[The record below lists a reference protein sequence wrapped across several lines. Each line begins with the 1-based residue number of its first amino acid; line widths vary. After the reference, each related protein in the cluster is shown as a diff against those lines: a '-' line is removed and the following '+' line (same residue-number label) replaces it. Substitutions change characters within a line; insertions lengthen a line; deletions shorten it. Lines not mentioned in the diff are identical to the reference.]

1 MFPVFF
7 FFLKTVLAIQ
17 GILWFHTIFR
27 HFGPHPM
34 RGFNLVWVL
43 NKFRIFRKIALT
55 SGWTI
60 P

>member
-1 MFPVFF
+1 MFPVLS

-17 GILWFHTIFR
+17 GILWSHIIFR
-27 HFGPHPM
+27 HFGLHPM
-34 RGFNLVWVL
+34 RGCNLVWVL

-55 SGWTI
+55 SGWII